1 MKEGLLIMKAYARVI
16 LITSLAILL
25 ISGLALAQSGTY
37 ESPPLPPSDES
48 PSSPS
53 SPSTTPPVRPEEPV
67 YNIGSADQLDLK
79 IGDTIILNAFP
90 EPIGVNVVWD
100 SGNKNVATVAAF
112 SPTARVTAL
121 APGTTVITCI
131 AQSPRADGSYWR
143 ERVTINVTAAPAV
156 RATPSTAGSSAL
168 PLVFVALILL
178 ATAALLGINRPVK
191 YAQLYRKR

>member
-37 ESPPLPPSDES
+37 ESPPLPPADG
-48 PSSPS
+48 